1 MNSSLNE
8 ALKRWTYFLKFWA
21 RFPHLSQYPFI
32 QDFLFIEI
40 FKISSPSRMLQRKHS
55 IFLGQALRLHK
66 GYLIPIVHA
75 DRKVETEYKT
85 KTVIGGIFLAPTVV
99 TGFFVIAS
107 AFFFRDDQSI
117 REKKSYYMTFITAQ
131 NTLKKFLTYV
141 QTPFSRPGGQILLS
155 RIMS

>member
-1 MNSSLNE
+1 
-8 ALKRWTYFLKFWA
+8 
-21 RFPHLSQYPFI
+21 
-32 QDFLFIEI
+32 
-40 FKISSPSRMLQRKHS
+40 MLQRKHS

-107 AFFFRDDQSI
+107 AFFFRDGQSI

>member
-1 MNSSLNE
+1 
-8 ALKRWTYFLKFWA
+8 
-21 RFPHLSQYPFI
+21 
-32 QDFLFIEI
+32 
-40 FKISSPSRMLQRKHS
+40 MLQRKHS

-107 AFFFRDDQSI
+107 AFFFRDGQSI
-117 REKKSYYMTFITAQ
+117 REKSPTI
-131 NTLKKFLTYV
+131 
-141 QTPFSRPGGQILLS
+141 
-155 RIMS
+155 